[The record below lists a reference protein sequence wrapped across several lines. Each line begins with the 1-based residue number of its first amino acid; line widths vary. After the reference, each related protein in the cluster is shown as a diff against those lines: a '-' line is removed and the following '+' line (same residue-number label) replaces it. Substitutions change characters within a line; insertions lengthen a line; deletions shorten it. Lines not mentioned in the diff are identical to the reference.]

1 MERPTGERALGS
13 PITRRI
19 LESSAPEAKNGG
31 GGEGSPTGLFRF
43 QGRRKK
49 TEKETRFFI
58 LFSLTYV
65 HSPLALTLR
74 GILAPG
80 EFSPSLMHPWEALSR
95 SKMCSYIVRGIIF
108 SSYAHS
114 AGTCAKN
121 KSDRVSP
128 KGTSEASAAFLLSV
142 IRGPTTNVLEGK
154 RGLKMPQD
162 VRVILPKLKEL
173 LTESC

>member
-1 MERPTGERALGS
+1 MEEEERDRRQVYFGSKGE
-13 PITRRI
+13 
-19 LESSAPEAKNGG
+19 EK
-31 GGEGSPTGLFRF
+31 
-43 QGRRKK
+43 RRKK
-49 TEKETRFFI
+49 KPDSSFY
-58 LFSLTYV
+58 SLSLSYV

-80 EFSPSLMHPWEALSR
+80 EFSPSLMHPWEALSCF
-95 SKMCSYIVRGIIF
+95 KMCSYIVRGIIF

-142 IRGPTTNVLEGK
+142 IRGPTTNVW
-154 RGLKMPQD
+154 
-162 VRVILPKLKEL
+162 KEKGD
-173 LTESC
+173 